1 MKSYEEMARYVLEV
15 RDEHEK
21 KQQKR
26 KILFRRYTPLAA
38 SFCAFV
44 LIGLGVWKNFPSP
57 DKLPP
62 DSVITTTETTSLTSA
77 SYAVTTSRSST
88 AVQTTTTKTSS
99 VSSSVTTASTA
110 KTTSVTAVSS
120 ENVLSTTRNS
130 TQTQPTTTAEK
141 THTLV
146 TLTTSYQ
153 STATDIETS
162 TKAVTAPN
170 TVSTT
175 VAVTETTTTLANSG
189 AGTRPWSEFNIY
201 YKYNVAYVNGITGR
215 YLSSGIPVRDFEIE
229 SFIAEAEM
237 SGIDSATNELH
248 VCTAEAYRIKDM
260 DEKKGIAIKFP
271 EKNEYYLYCR
281 G

>member
-21 KQQKR
+21 KRQKR
-26 KILFRRYTPLAA
+26 KMLFRRYTPLAA

-44 LIGLGVWKNFPSP
+44 LIGLGVWKNMPSP

-62 DSVITTTETTSLTSA
+62 DSVITTTETAAATSV
-77 SYAVTTSRSST
+77 SYTETTSVSST
-88 AVQTTTTKTSS
+88 SFRTTKTSS
-99 VSSSVTTASTA
+99 VSSSVTTAYTA
-110 KTTSVTAVSS
+110 KTDSVTAVST
-120 ENVLSTTRNS
+120 ENVLITTNNS
-130 TQTQPTTTAEK
+130 TQTQTTATAEK
-141 THTLV
+141 TQTQTTNTASDQPHSTNMETTTNFV
-146 TLTTSYQ
+146 TV
-153 STATDIETS
+153 
-162 TKAVTAPN
+162 KN
-170 TVSTT
+170 TVPQTLP
-175 VAVTETTTTLANSG
+175 VTETTSIKASSG
-189 AGTRPWSEFNIY
+189 SGTRPWSEYNIY
-201 YKYNVAYVNGITGR
+201 YQYNAAYVNGLNDR
-215 YLSSGIPVRDFEIE
+215 YLGSGVPVREFEIE

-271 EKNEYYLYCR
+271 GENEYYLYCR